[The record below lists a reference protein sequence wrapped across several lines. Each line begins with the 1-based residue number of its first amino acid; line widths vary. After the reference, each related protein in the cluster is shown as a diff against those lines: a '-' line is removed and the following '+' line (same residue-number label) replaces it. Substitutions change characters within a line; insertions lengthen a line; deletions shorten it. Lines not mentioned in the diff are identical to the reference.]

1 MSGSRSTNNLQAG
14 LTLIEVLIVIAI
26 ASILAMFGT
35 PIYQGYQL
43 KTKVGSSVISAVP
56 VRRLVTE
63 YYILNNNW
71 PADNAD
77 AGAGT
82 PESYAAN
89 YVTRV
94 AVSDTPQ
101 AGSIE
106 LTYDNVA
113 LRVLGN
119 NNTLVFYPQPGANG
133 NIVWKCDQGTI
144 AMEYRPANCRS

>member
-1 MSGSRSTNNLQAG
+1 MSSSRSSNKPQAG
-14 LTLIEVLIVIAI
+14 LTLIEVLVVIAI
-26 ASILAMFGT
+26 ASIIAMFGT

-43 KTKVGSSVISAVP
+43 KTKVGSSIVSSVP
-56 VRRLVTE
+56 VQRLVTE
-63 YYILNNNW
+63 YYILNESW
-71 PADNAD
+71 PADNAE

-94 AVSDTPQ
+94 AVSNTPQ
-101 AGSIE
+101 SGSIE

-113 LRVLGN
+113 LRTLGN
-119 NNTLVFYPQPGANG
+119 NNTLIFYPDPGANG
-133 NIVWKCDQGTI
+133 SIVWKCDHGTI